1 MPGGLSP
8 GRVLVFPGR
17 EETILVPK
25 AASFISAL
33 LAVALLAGC
42 SSEESRRAPEAPA
55 EASTASPAR
64 PAAGTTTTAG
74 ATVPMPPTTEEPSC
88 PPEKEEWRIGDF
100 TPPEEDAVP
109 AYEVLEEEQVRQDC
123 AEAVRLLVDTRAR
136 DKAGYTL
143 ITRDL
148 KSLHKELDAVSV
160 EFTDTKG
167 TFSYS
172 GAALIF
178 NTSAG
183 AQFIGYSYGA
193 PNDEGYYVS
202 VADE

>member
-1 MPGGLSP
+1 MLTFSGKEESILAS
-8 GRVLVFPGR
+8 RATSLITVLV
-17 EETILVPK
+17 T
-25 AASFISAL
+25 A
-33 LAVALLAGC
+33 ALLAGC
-42 SSEESRRAPEAPA
+42 SDEESRRASESVSETPA
-55 EASTASPAR
+55 ADSAR
-64 PAAGTTTTAG
+64 PNRGKTTPANT
-74 ATVPMPPTTEEPSC
+74 TVPMPPTTEEQSC
-88 PPEKEEWRIGDF
+88 PKEAAEYRIGDF
-100 TPPEEDAVP
+100 ETPGEGTVP
-109 AYEVLEEEQVRQDC
+109 RYEVLEEEPVRQNC
-123 AEAVRLLVDTRAR
+123 ADALRLLVDTQAH

-148 KSLHKELDAVSV
+148 KSRHKDLDAISV

-183 AQFIGYSYGA
+183 ALFIGYSYGA

-202 VADE
+202 VASD

>member
-1 MPGGLSP
+1 
-8 GRVLVFPGR
+8 
-17 EETILVPK
+17 
-25 AASFISAL
+25 
-33 LAVALLAGC
+33 
-42 SSEESRRAPEAPA
+42 
-55 EASTASPAR
+55 
-64 PAAGTTTTAG
+64 
-74 ATVPMPPTTEEPSC
+74 MPPTTEQPSC
-88 PPEKEEWRIGDF
+88 PLENEERRIGDF
-100 TPPEEDAVP
+100 APPEEP
-109 AYEVLEEEQVRQDC
+109 APPYEVLEEEHVEQDC
-123 AEAVRLLVDTRAR
+123 ARAIRLLVDTQAR

-148 KSLHKELDAVSV
+148 KSQHKELDAVSV

-202 VADE
+202 VAND